1 MAVPLSWGHIMK
13 GNLATSPP
21 HLFREL
27 LRPSELTLKDPKMYC
42 GFMSQPQA
50 LLHLMGGPIA
60 GFLSRPRSRLW
71 GEKKPRGVLES
82 RAQVWSNVM
91 ASHWAQ
97 AHLEPGSGHRTNCG
111 HGQPWSSS
119 GWSAGNLA
127 FTSSALFA
135 LLCPHLGLPR
145 TCFCPPKIQ
154 NKIWEDEGSK
164 E

>member
-82 RAQVWSNVM
+82 RAQAVVQGYGFTLGTGTPGTRL
-91 ASHWAQ
+91 WAQ
-97 AHLEPGSGHRTNCG
+97 NQLWAWAALEQFRLVCWKFGFHIF
-111 HGQPWSSS
+111 SSFCTPLS
-119 GWSAGNLA
+119 
-127 FTSSALFA
+127 T
-135 LLCPHLGLPR
+135 LGI
-145 TCFCPPKIQ
+145 T
-154 NKIWEDEGSK
+154 
-164 E
+164 